1 MGRGRPKKGSTS
13 TSQPQSNQLAQQVTQ
28 IEEDER
34 STAEN
39 LNPRFGEKPTAT
51 DEETTILME
60 KKIDD
65 GQQKLWVDVVNENRN
80 PAKGMPLKYFA
91 PQIVNGE
98 VEVMIEDED
107 IESELKFCD
116 ITLIMYVLG
125 ADMSMHSVKH
135 FMMQNWN
142 FVPLPDM
149 YYHDEGYFLL
159 RFSSHREREEVMMR
173 GPYTIRNMP
182 AIEFE
187 WKPEF
192 CPKFQKIGHK
202 CGEPKREEKQWRPR
216 AKAINTGKQQIQVTT
231 VPKVTP
237 AKQPEG
243 STSYDHGP
251 LLFQVQPSKE
261 WITPTKNAN
270 ERGKDHKK
278 TTTPNWL
285 RCTNGFDALEVSK
298 NSRAL
303 DDPGPC

>member
-159 RFSSHREREEVMMR
+159 
-173 GPYTIRNMP
+173 
-182 AIEFE
+182 
-187 WKPEF
+187 
-192 CPKFQKIGHK
+192 
-202 CGEPKREEKQWRPR
+202 
-216 AKAINTGKQQIQVTT
+216 
-231 VPKVTP
+231 
-237 AKQPEG
+237 
-243 STSYDHGP
+243 
-251 LLFQVQPSKE
+251 
-261 WITPTKNAN
+261 
-270 ERGKDHKK
+270 
-278 TTTPNWL
+278 
-285 RCTNGFDALEVSK
+285 
-298 NSRAL
+298 
-303 DDPGPC
+303 